1 MWQEYMDTYHTY
13 HLSYRRKAWSGW
25 SEGLA
30 RGALALVAALA
41 ALALGVVVAPGQA
54 RAAGPGVTI
63 IFTSPIYA
71 GQNNG
76 DPEGP
81 VTTQVAVAGSGWTGS
96 SAVTLAL
103 ADRNND
109 TAGDPGSACTN
120 GSPTIAIPGLGPQSV
135 ANSDFTATFPWPTQA
150 GTQGHSYWVC
160 GTQDGTPQKGAQAFT
175 VLSPLPPSVGVSA
188 AQVPLGGS
196 VTVTGQNWLPGSSPK
211 YDQKISIVLAPCVAC
226 DPGGPDHVSST
237 TVSAQ
242 ADGTF
247 SVSLPLPSG
256 AKVGDK
262 LYVSAQSVGDGSISL
277 PAATL
282 NTGVST
288 AANVTVTDQP
298 TATPAPSVTPTQAPS
313 AQPSATAVA
322 GNAGGNNN
330 NSANGGNT
338 LLLVLLL
345 ALGGVLLLA
354 AAVALIFFLRSRNPA
369 PVAAGRRGPGYGGHG
384 TYYEQEAGYPD
395 QGGYARSGP
404 PRRPTRPGFDDPS
417 TNADYYNSPPPRG
430 SGRGGPPGGYP
441 GRQGGWS
448 NPPDPRGYPPG
459 PDDDQ
464 FGDAPTI
471 GTEVP
476 PWR

>member
-1 MWQEYMDTYHTY
+1 MQT
-13 HLSYRRKAWSGW
+13 LYRQRARTSQAVL
-25 SEGLA
+25 LA
-30 RGALALVAALA
+30 RSVLSLSAALA
-41 ALALGVVVAPGQA
+41 VLALGIMAAPGQA
-54 RAAGPGVTI
+54 RAASQGVEI
-63 IFTSPIYA
+63 IFVSPIYA

-81 VTTQVAVAGSGWTGS
+81 VTTQVAVAGSGWTG
-96 SAVTLAL
+96 AGPVTLAL
-103 ADRNND
+103 ADRKND

-120 GSPTIAIPGLGPQSV
+120 GSPTIAIPGVGPQSV
-135 ANSDFTATFPWPTQA
+135 ANGDFTATFPWPTQA
-150 GTQGHSYWVC
+150 GIQGHAYWVC
-160 GTQDGTPQKGAQAFT
+160 GTQDGTPEKGTQAFT

-188 AQVPLGGS
+188 AQVPLGGT

-211 YDQKISIVLAPCVAC
+211 YNQKISVVLAPCVAC
-226 DPGGPDHVSST
+226 DPGGPNFVSSA

-256 AKVGDK
+256 ARVGDK
-262 LYVSAQSVGDGSISL
+262 LYVSAQSVGDGSLSL
-277 PAATL
+277 PAGTL

-298 TATPAPSVTPTQAPS
+298 TATPAPSATPTTPPTAQAS
-313 AQPSATAVA
+313 TTAVP
-322 GNAGGNNN
+322 GNSGGGNNT
-330 NSANGGNT
+330 SANGGNT

-354 AAVALIFFLRSRNPA
+354 AAVALILFLRSRNPA

-384 TYYEQEAGYPD
+384 TYYGQDYGQDADYPEA
-395 QGGYARSGP
+395 GGYARSGP
-404 PRRPTRPGFDDPS
+404 SRRPTRPRPDDPY
-417 TNADYYNSPPPRG
+417 TNMDYYNSPPPRAG
-430 SGRGGPPGGYP
+430 GRSGPAGGYP
-441 GRQGGWS
+441 GRQGGWT

-471 GTEVP
+471 GTEAP

>member
-1 MWQEYMDTYHTY
+1 MRTYY
-13 HLSYRRKAWSGW
+13 PSYKRKEEPGW
-25 SEGLA
+25 SEGLT
-30 RGALALVAALA
+30 RSALALVAALLA
-41 ALALGVVVAPGQA
+41 VLALSVLVAPGQA
-54 RAAGPGVTI
+54 RAASQGVEI

-81 VTTQVAVAGSGWTGS
+81 VATQVAVAGSGWTGS

-109 TAGDPGSACTN
+109 TKGDSGSACTN
-120 GSPTIAIPGLGPQSV
+120 GSPTIALPNV
-135 ANSDFTATFPWPTQA
+135 APATVMNGDFTATFPWPAQA
-150 GTQGHSYWVC
+150 GTQGHAYWVC
-160 GTQDGTPQKGAQAFT
+160 GTQDGTPEKGAQAFT

-188 AQVPLGGS
+188 AQVPLGGT

-211 YDQKISIVLAPCVAC
+211 YNQKIGVVLAPCVAC
-226 DPGGPDHVSST
+226 DPGGPNFVSST

-247 SVSLPLPSG
+247 SVSLPLPPG

-262 LYVSAQSVGDGSISL
+262 LYVSAQSMGDGSISL

-288 AANVTVTDQP
+288 AANITVTDQP
-298 TATPAPSVTPTQAPS
+298 TATPAPSATPGVTTTAQA
-313 AQPSATAVA
+313 SATVA
-322 GNAGGNNN
+322 AGGNGGGNN
-330 NSANGGNT
+330 TSNTSGNT

-354 AAVALIFFLRSRNPA
+354 AAVALILFMRSRNPA
-369 PVAAGRRGPGYGGHG
+369 PVGAGRGGPGYGGHS
-384 TYYEQEAGYPD
+384 TYYGQDGGSPD
-395 QGGYARSGP
+395 QGGYSRSGPSRRGTRSDSPYTNEGYYSPPPAGGRPPRAGGRSGP
-404 PRRPTRPGFDDPS
+404 PG
-417 TNADYYNSPPPRG
+417 A
-430 SGRGGPPGGYP
+430 YP

-464 FGDAPTI
+464 FGDAPTV
-471 GTEVP
+471 GTET
-476 PWR
+476 PWQH